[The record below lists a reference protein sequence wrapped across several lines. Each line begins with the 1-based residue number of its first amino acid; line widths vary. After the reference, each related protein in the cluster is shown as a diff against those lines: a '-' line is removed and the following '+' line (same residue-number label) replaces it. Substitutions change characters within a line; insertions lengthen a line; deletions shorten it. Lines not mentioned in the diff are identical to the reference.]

1 MIRFLLVFLI
11 LLICNVSVA
20 QRSLKTIQN
29 QKEFSRLAGN
39 PLSSKYGNVES
50 VKVVVETRSKRLY
63 FLSSK
68 YYKYHYDFC
77 TQQLY
82 YGYDLFVFNDENYS
96 SDNQR
101 DYLLANVN
109 YNAASGF
116 YYLDLS
122 VFDLMPLERIRELFE
137 LVKSST
143 FFGNKLVLLLNTNRL
158 LTIQAELNKQI
169 RTATPSDIYGAI
181 DYQSISAGTTRGTLR
196 FAPSLD
202 SLKSPLLPTD
212 IVITRSTPEFLPV
225 VRGLLLTEFQTP
237 LSHLVILGQNR
248 KIPIGVFTGLFNDSL
263 LRTLE
268 GQAVEL
274 TVRSDTFLIRPAA
287 FTDIPVRISK
297 TIHLEKNSSVDT
309 LIGVNALNPGLANI
323 VGNKAANFGLLYT
336 VSKTGH
342 YKIPEAAFGIP
353 FYWYEHHLQQ
363 SGAQQLIDSLIAH
376 PIIHPDSL
384 QQVLKLIRKRIQKT
398 TVDPALLDLLN
409 KRLQQSGYTTFRF
422 RSSTNAEDAEGFSGA
437 GLYDSKTVDLNDCNK
452 STEAALQRVW
462 ASLWSFEAYSERRY
476 FGIADQDVAMGVL
489 VHRSFPNE
497 AANGVAITKN
507 IYRDGYS
514 GFVINVQKGDV
525 SVVTPP
531 DSVTCDQLVLYPA
544 NELSGFQRTI
554 EVITTSSL
562 NKGELVLTKSELEL
576 LQNELERIKLY
587 YWRTIHKKKAGERYE
602 DFGLDLEFKFDEQ
615 TRELYIKQ
623 VRVFN
628 D

>member
-1 MIRFLLVFLI
+1 MIRSLFLFLA
-11 LLICNVSVA
+11 LLTVHATSA
-20 QRSLKTIQN
+20 QRSLKSIQN
-29 QKEFSRLAGN
+29 ATEFTRLAGN

-50 VKVVVETRSKRLY
+50 VKVVVETKSKRLY

-68 YYKYHYDFC
+68 HYKYHYDFC

-82 YGYDLFVFNDENYS
+82 YGYDLFVFNDENYGA
-96 SDNQR
+96 DYQR

-122 VFDLMPLERIRELFE
+122 VFDLMPQERITELYQ
-137 LVKSST
+137 LIKANS
-143 FFGNKLVLLLNTNRL
+143 FFGEKLVLLLNTNRL
-158 LTIQAELNKQI
+158 LAIQAELNQHI
-169 RTATPSDIYGAI
+169 QTATPADIYGAI
-181 DYQSISAGTTRGTLR
+181 DYQPISTGTTRGTLR
-196 FAPSLD
+196 FVASLD
-202 SLKSPLLPTD
+202 SLELPLFPTD

-248 KIPIGVFTGLFNDSL
+248 KIPIGVYTGLFNDSL

-268 GQAVEL
+268 GKAVEL
-274 TVRSDTFLIRPAA
+274 TVRSDTFLLRPAT
-287 FTDIPVRISK
+287 FTDIPLQVRK
-297 TIHLEKNSSVDT
+297 TIRLEKNSSVDT
-309 LIGVNALNPGLANI
+309 LIGVNTLNTALAGT
-323 VGNKAANFGLLYT
+323 VGNKAANFGLLYA

-342 YKIPEAAFGIP
+342 YKTPEAAFGVP
-353 FYWYEHHLQQ
+353 FYWYERHLQQ
-363 SGAQQLIDSLIAH
+363 SGARQLIDSLIAH
-376 PIIHPDSL
+376 PVTHPDSL
-384 QQVLKLIRKRIQKT
+384 QRVLKLIRKRIQKT
-398 TVDPALLDLLN
+398 AVDPALLILIN
-409 KRLQQSGYTTFRF
+409 KRLQESGFTTFRF

-452 STEAALQRVW
+452 TAEAALQKVW

-507 IYRDGYS
+507 IYRDSYS

-562 NKGELVLTKSELEL
+562 NNGELVLSKNELEL

-602 DFGLDLEFKFDEQ
+602 DFGLDLEFKFDEE
-615 TRELYIKQ
+615 TRALYIKQ